1 MKCLRKILSLD
12 LKNYANFSRSIE
24 SVAQNF
30 QVFQVFRTTKR
41 TESGSLLLGD
51 LPAKMCT
58 GRPPLRTTAIV
69 D

>member
-1 MKCLRKILSLD
+1 MKCLRKVLSLD

-30 QVFQVFRTTKR
+30 QVLGTTKR